1 MKNNTLI
8 WVFAILTMIVIC
20 LLYFDVKYDIGEW
33 LRKTPEVDTVYN
45 ERIDTLW
52 KDTTITQTELV
63 PTYIEIVKRD
73 TVYKNGKP
81 IELLTENKTYNDTIE
96 CAEDTAV
103 VTSYISGVN
112 PNLDSLKVKLSRRE
126 ITKTNTITVTKYI
139 TPKKKFTDHFKV
151 GVGVGYGYGMI
162 NKNFDVY
169 TGISINYEL

>member
-1 MKNNTLI
+1 MKDNVLI
-8 WVFAILTMIVIC
+8 WVSFFLFLFLLGFTYIQRDVIRDY
-20 LLYFDVKYDIGEW
+20 LIGTI
-33 LRKTPEVDTVYN
+33 RTDTVFE
-45 ERIDTLW
+45 ERIEW
-52 KDTTITQTELV
+52 KHDSFEIEK
-63 PTYIEIVKRD
+63 PIPKYIEIIKRD
-73 TVYKNGKP
+73 TVYDKEKNP
-81 IELLTENKTYNDTIE
+81 IELITENKTYNDTIA
-96 CAEDTAV
+96 CAGDTAE

-112 PNLDSLKVKLSRRE
+112 PSLDSLKVKLSRRE